1 MTSKKFNRQ
10 ELERLSRTEED
21 IELILTCQ
29 KVLPILFE
37 NNNIAKYSV
46 NAIDLWNQIG
56 SKRHFYDWSQ
66 NNIVNSEDVNKESY
80 KEFLCKVISWDA
92 NKKTKRID
100 VEIIPE
106 NEANLLKGSPKS
118 LAAKGITTSYM
129 LTLDSAKDIVMY
141 IGALPRT
148 NKETK
153 EISKMYR
160 RYFRILEEVVQQ
172 NKEWIQTRDPEKV
185 EYKNMSEAVNE
196 WCFRIWH
203 RKAYKADYA
212 VEADMLNMI
221 VSGKTSKE
229 LKLELGISTFDLL
242 RDYLKR
248 DHNEELLFLEKQN
261 QVLLDIDMG
270 FSKRKN
276 MLTKMHEVTFKN
288 KASKRAA

>member
-1 MTSKKFNRQ
+1 MSSKKFNRQ
-10 ELERLSRTEED
+10 ELERLDRTKED
-21 IELILTCQ
+21 IELILKCQ
-29 KVLPILFE
+29 KTLPVLFE

-56 SKRHFYDWSQ
+56 SKNHFYDWAK
-66 NNIVNSEDVNKESY
+66 NNIIESDNIDEENY
-80 KEFLCKVISWDA
+80 NAFFCKVISWTP
-92 NKKTKRID
+92 NKRTNLID
-100 VEIIPE
+100 FTSVD
-106 NEANLLKGSPKS
+106 EANVLNRSLKS
-118 LAAKGITTSYM
+118 LSGEGIIKSYM

-160 RYFRILEEVVQQ
+160 KYFRILEEVVQQ
-172 NKEWIQTRDPEKV
+172 NKEWVETRDPEKI

-212 VEADMLNMI
+212 VEADMLNLI

-229 LKLELGISTFDLL
+229 LKSELGISTFDLL
-242 RDYLKR
+242 RDYLKKE
-248 DHNEELLFLEKQN
+248 HNEELLFLEKQN
-261 QVLLDIDMG
+261 QVLLAMDMG
-270 FSKRKN
+270 FTERKN

-288 KASKRAA
+288 KEAQRVA